1 MNPNMMGGG
10 MGGGGMGGGAGGHG
24 AHGGHG
30 IHRSSLHLTNPE
42 SFIFSNENRR
52 RMLNSPLG
60 QTFYY
65 PKTAS
70 SSSFYPAGSPPSIRR
85 SGSSS
90 DVFSYINQA
99 AKNNF
104 KSANNMNGY
113 AYYMETPPK
122 EASGSALE
130 SAPSTGAQANQPRK
144 AADAPK
150 NDHSNGN
157 LQAAASSPGHVA
169 FAAPPSYSSSGVANS
184 NSIPST
190 TGTAATSPNSAQAS
204 NQLGGQLNAQ
214 QASPVYRAADEARSG
229 EKVSLDHYAIREQA
243 FDPKHLVHSQLSQ
256 IEFKT
261 SPELAKL
268 EESLK
273 RSAE

>member
-1 MNPNMMGGG
+1 M
-10 MGGGGMGGGAGGHG
+10 GGGMGGGAG
-24 AHGGHG
+24 HGGHG

-60 QTFYY
+60 PTFFY
-65 PKTAS
+65 PKTGPS
-70 SSSFYPAGSPPSIRR
+70 NSLYPAASPPSIRR

-90 DVFSYINQA
+90 DVYTYINQA
-99 AKNNF
+99 AKSNF

-113 AYYMETPPK
+113 AYQLDTPLK
-122 EASGSALE
+122 EAAPE

-144 AADAPK
+144 GDAPK
-150 NDHSNGN
+150 NDNSNGN

-169 FAAPPSYSSSGVANS
+169 FAAPPSYSSSGVVNS
-184 NSIPST
+184 NTNGNPST
-190 TGTAATSPNSAQAS
+190 TGAAPAAPNSAQVS
-204 NQLGGQLNAQ
+204 NQLGSQLSAQ
-214 QASPVYRAADEARSG
+214 QASPVYRAADEVRSN
-229 EKVSLDHYAIREQA
+229 EKVSLDNYAIREQA